1 MKLST
6 GLLKERGVFLNE
18 IINTDKAINK
28 IIDTL
33 EKSDGNILLY
43 DTLNNIKICLDYEA
57 IQLLKAYYISRSD
70 LNG

>member
-1 MKLST
+1 M
-6 GLLKERGVFLNE
+6 NE

-28 IIDTL
+28 IIDIL
-33 EKSDGNILLY
+33 EKADGNILLY
-43 DTLNNIKICLDYEA
+43 DTLNNIKICLDYGA

>member
-1 MKLST
+1 M
-6 GLLKERGVFLNE
+6 NE

-28 IIDTL
+28 IIDIL
-33 EKSDGNILLY
+33 EKADGNILLH
-43 DTLNNIKICLDYEA
+43 DTLNDIKICLDYGA